1 MSLRQFSAFLRF
13 LVIRKEDYV
22 LNKTSYGLVDAD
34 KLDEL
39 ITVDLNGLRT
49 LTSLG
54 KYSAR
59 SIAEEA
65 GAVIKI
71 GKRTIFSVDKI
82 RQYMND
88 IAE

>member
-13 LVIRKEDYV
+13 LVNRKEEYE

-59 SIAEEA
+59 NIAEEA

-71 GKRTIFSVDKI
+71 GKRTIFSVEKI
-82 RQYMND
+82 RNYMNA